1 MLGWA
6 AKNVP
11 IGRLERTSGVR
22 RISQPKYKID
32 RIAIGIR
39 GQQKKSRFMDGGD
52 SLRVASQALRNEKAE
67 PKLR

>member
-11 IGRLERTSGVR
+11 IGRLERTSRVR
-22 RISQPKYKID
+22 KISQPMYKID
-32 RIAIGIR
+32 RIAIGTR
-39 GQQKKSRFMDGGD
+39 KQQKPRFMGGGD
-52 SLRVASQALRNEKAE
+52 SFGVASQALRNEKAE

>member
-11 IGRLERTSGVR
+11 IGRLERTSGAR
-22 RISQPKYKID
+22 RILQPKYKID

-39 GQQKKSRFMDGGD
+39 GQQKNLASWTVGTVYV
-52 SLRVASQALRNEKAE
+52 SLAKR
-67 PKLR
+67 

>member
-32 RIAIGIR
+32 RIAIR
-39 GQQKKSRFMDGGD
+39 DPRATKKSRFMDGGD

-67 PKLR
+67 PRLR